1 MVNNTA
7 KKNKVKASISISV
20 ENYEWLKQLATK
32 THTSMSMFIEAF
44 LTGARVSVQGGDE
57 QEAMSLALEQMAKAL
72 KR

>member
-1 MVNNTA
+1 MP

-44 LTGARVSVQGGDE
+44 LTGARTTAEGVSE
-57 QEAMSLALEQMAKAL
+57 REAMSMALEEMAKAL